1 MRSGRT
7 SSTATNTAFTFDMAR
22 FLDFACEASS
32 LLEALHQHGL
42 IHGQLCPSSFAWE
55 LDTGDD
61 YDDPRAAHGSEHR
74 RYESHSLASSQSSA
88 SLLQDYEMPATLPRA
103 KTVHPLLPTPPHLST
118 SPHTSHPLNARAPG
132 ATMKPYTLTLD
143 CTHLGLKAFN
153 PIPGAK
159 GLRPVA
165 PSPPLSTVNATP
177 SEIVVVPWQPEPATL
192 SSSPGSASTTH
203 SLHDAFSR
211 VTRLTKSLMS
221 SSPAPSSLPQFLTH
235 VNGGSGSFSSFVG
248 PTSAASTPATSPG
261 GQAPTSL
268 PSSLLGSPQQQ
279 LNKHFLLYMPREL
292 YVQPGCTLPAQVDI
306 HSLGVLFYYLLTAH
320 STLTP
325 LDLER
330 DSSTAALMSDL
341 KTFTIGYGS
350 TSAGLGAHLPT
361 TATRLSNI
369 LQRMVSKVPTDRYI
383 SMIQVRK
390 ELSSVRDQERE
401 AAMQAQSQQQQQQQ
415 EEDQQQHIQR
425 WPSSSSS
432 DGGGLQSN
440 PLDQVMSAATTIP
453 LSFPNNSTGS
463 LGATSTGSP
472 KQHSTLTTVPVPI
485 TRVPS
490 PFDDSPTEPVPLSQ
504 LPATTSPSTHGPV
517 IVGAPTIPIQAHITV
532 PPRAAN
538 GVQSVGV
545 GLDESTP
552 QFTRL
557 ARATVPP
564 RSASPA
570 IALPLS
576 PVSST
581 RDSVDFDQAVSSSF
595 NMSMTAGLA
604 APRRSVSSGSRISQ
618 ALDNILSGHPP
629 EEMAIVLWQKD
640 DNISAGG
647 SWSIVEEKLL
657 PGNKE
662 PTLTWTSLSDRRDH
676 MPVLVRKSLDTQEPI
691 FSTALGSK
699 SQLPTIACI
708 PILSAANSTSSSA
721 ALVGVIYLHHLHP
734 RFYFSKRDRELLVMF
749 CQRIG
754 TLLIN
759 CDQIAAMGQQ
769 LTHAMNRIKFLEDLD
784 ARNQQNEH
792 EITAMMEALPFF
804 IWTAE
809 RDDVVSRRYL
819 SRSWF
824 DWTGLP
830 GESKTSDKWLSV
842 MHPEDLAGFQKE
854 TAQSYK
860 NGACKDCEFRLMR
873 YDGMYRWHLSRA
885 VPILNH
891 KGEIL
896 LWIGVTMDID
906 DLYLAQKAE
915 LRKKSTFL
923 ANMSHELRTP
933 FSGFHGMLTL
943 LSYTS
948 LTEEQ
953 QECVYTAKAS
963 CEKLLLIIDD
973 LLDFSKLEADKVTL
987 ESAPFDLEDVFNEVE
1002 SIVKPLADQKGLDL
1016 VFVVD
1021 DNVPP
1026 VLIGDANRLKQ
1037 ILLNLAGNAIKFTH
1051 EGHIAVRCRMLDR
1064 DAEDSY
1070 ISAESGVGAMVDYNK
1085 DDNKFYFRHEQNG
1098 AGQCQSEKRA
1108 PNSGRFSSPEPLGE
1122 KSIRLIFFVEDS
1134 GIGIGQDA
1142 QETLFSPFSQ
1152 VDGSATRHYGGSGL
1166 GLSICLQL
1174 VKLMKGRIGLDS
1186 TPGKGSTFWFV
1197 VQCEEGDIAK
1207 FNEASGRLVPIDEV
1221 RDSSREIKRITRA
1234 LGAPTI
1240 LIASASEQTVNT
1252 LVGYLSA
1259 SNTEVV
1265 NTPEAAVSLLLE
1277 KKEFDFVCWDFPKDD
1292 PSHEVMLS
1300 LHARPELVTV
1310 NFVLLYTP
1318 APTAESVRRTQS
1330 LQIQSSGGSLASEA
1344 RRRPVLSQSISLR
1357 MESSGNLLN
1366 SGNSS
1371 SSSSNS
1377 NAVPGQQEGGVPGLD
1392 PIHLKSR
1399 RIICISKPIR
1409 RLKLLKAFVEI
1420 LEGSSRIQ
1428 DATAGSLN
1436 KSAAAS
1442 AAGGTGG
1449 GGSADKLLSPR
1460 AGGTPIS
1467 GPSVMSMVTMS
1478 GAASGAFVTSQAG
1491 ILASLLPPPTL
1502 PPPLGMVSMGDRS
1515 GPCSPPIAHKGPV
1528 VTPLPEISSTSA
1540 PRPHGP
1546 MIAIHLNLPT
1556 PPEDE
1561 KSAGRPNPLSAGGRQ
1576 SSSASDISILPS
1588 SLFEPHE
1595 EGGSEDSLV
1604 TPQQPEE
1611 QQEEQLEEQLE
1622 EQPQRPTPTPSPP
1635 PSTSTTSSPKSVAVG
1650 STTSEGASSDPN
1662 SKQDSGKEGSKPSKL
1677 STVRMASRGRSNSP
1691 KPVRQSMLVSDE
1703 KSDVSLCKE
1712 EAAKIAGLH
1721 VLLAEDNFVAQ
1732 RVLSRQL
1739 SMFGLKVACAN
1750 DGAEAIALFKSHP
1763 RGHFKLGFFDHH
1775 MPNCDGVQATQQIR
1789 ALEKEHAA
1797 EVKGPVPRLPLVA
1810 VSADIQEVAM
1820 KACLNSGMERYVTKP
1835 LMQRDLVAM
1844 VRHYLVEEDL
1854 AASVQPYNP
1863 PQQDS
1868 FANVIVSKQ
1877 QSNSGL
1883 VIPSTAE
1890 ARVTSGLT
1898 MTGESL
1904 HVASSSSG
1912 SSSFIPPPSTISM
1925 PVVNSPP
1932 PPAPKKEIELSEAA
1946 LRGLALIRECS
1957 LNDESSKVGGGG
1969 TGSGGNNVLL
1979 QRSNPTSPP
1988 ATATAT
1994 AAGTPLSSPLAQI
2007 TVEGS
2012 SPGQS
2017 SGQNTLS
2024 TGRSLYKSVSTSSLS
2039 TAFRSGGS
2047 LSSNSSHN
2055 SPATP
2060 SLATFPSLNASPAP
2074 GLGGATSAAV
2084 SSHHH
2089 CTASSDGLR
2098 AVAAMAAAAVVNSVS
2113 TAIER
2118 HLPTPSI
2125 HATASSKPHYPSHQ
2139 QQPQSLGS
2147 FPSLPLP
2154 ASLTAQASSA
2164 SSIPTSPPPRAGD
2177 HSPASSSQSA
2187 NEML

>member
-7 SSTATNTAFTFDMAR
+7 STAANTAFTFDMAR

-61 YDDPRAAHGSEHR
+61 NDDPRAAAYGSEHR
-74 RYESHSLASSQSSA
+74 RHESHSLASSQSS
-88 SLLQDYEMPATLPRA
+88 SCLLQDYDTPATLPRA
-103 KTVHPLLPTPPHLST
+103 KTVHPLLPTPPHFST
-118 SPHTSHPLNARAPG
+118 PPNPSHPLNARTPEAKI
-132 ATMKPYTLTLD
+132 KPYTLTLD

-159 GLRPVA
+159 GLRPTGT
-165 PSPPLSTVNATP
+165 SSSLSAMNATP
-177 SEIVVVPWQPEPATL
+177 SEIVVLPWQSEPATL
-192 SSSPGSASTTH
+192 SSSPGSASTSHT
-203 SLHDAFSR
+203 LHDAFSR
-211 VTRLTKSLMS
+211 VSRLTKSFMS
-221 SSPAPSSLPQFLTH
+221 SSPAPSSLPQFLAH
-235 VNGGSGSFSSFVG
+235 ANGGSGGLPPLVG
-248 PTSAASTPATSPG
+248 PASSGASTPTTSPG
-261 GQAPTSL
+261 GHAPTSL
-268 PSSLLGSPQQQ
+268 PSSLSGSAQQQ

-306 HSLGVLFYYLLTAH
+306 HSLGVLFYYLLTTH
-320 STLTP
+320 TTLTP

-330 DSSTAALMSDL
+330 DPSTAAMLSDL
-341 KTFTIGYGS
+341 KTFTVGYGS
-350 TSAGLGAHLPT
+350 TSAGQGAYLPT
-361 TATRLSNI
+361 TASRLASI
-369 LQRMVSKVPTDRYI
+369 LQRMVSKVPAERYI
-383 SMIQVRK
+383 SMVQVRK
-390 ELSSVRDQERE
+390 EIAS
-401 AAMQAQSQQQQQQQ
+401 
-415 EEDQQQHIQR
+415 
-425 WPSSSSS
+425 
-432 DGGGLQSN
+432 
-440 PLDQVMSAATTIP
+440 
-453 LSFPNNSTGS
+453 
-463 LGATSTGSP
+463 
-472 KQHSTLTTVPVPI
+472 
-485 TRVPS
+485 
-490 PFDDSPTEPVPLSQ
+490 DSPTESAPSSQ
-504 LPATTSPSTHGPV
+504 LPATSSPLAHGSAVTEGPPM
-517 IVGAPTIPIQAHITV
+517 APTQAFITL

-538 GVQSVGV
+538 GIQSTGA
-545 GLDESTP
+545 GLEESVP
-552 QFTRL
+552 QTTRL
-557 ARATVPP
+557 TKATVPP
-564 RSASPA
+564 GSTSPT
-570 IALPLS
+570 IGLPLS

-595 NMSMTAGLA
+595 NMSMTMGLS
-604 APRRSVSSGSRISQ
+604 APRLSVSSGSSGNNYYTDDLTPEDRLFVCESVLSLGHIMDLPGMLQGISQ

-640 DNISAGG
+640 DAIGAGG

-662 PTLTWTSLSDRRDH
+662 PTLTWTCLSDRRDH
-676 MPVLVRKSLDTQEPI
+676 MPVLVRKSLDSQEPI

-708 PILSAANSTSSSA
+708 PILSATGSTCTATS
-721 ALVGVIYLHHLHP
+721 LVGVIYLHHLHP
-734 RFYFSKRDRELLVMF
+734 RFYFSKRDREMLVMF

-759 CDQIAAMGQQ
+759 CDQVAAMDRQ

-860 NGACKDCEFRLMR
+860 TGSCKDCEFRLMR

-896 LWIGVTMDID
+896 MWIGVTMDID

-915 LRKKSTFL
+915 LRKKSNFL

-943 LSYTS
+943 LGYTS
-948 LTEEQ
+948 LSDEQ

-973 LLDFSKLEADKVTL
+973 LLDFSKLEADKVIL

-1051 EGHIAVRCRMLDR
+1051 EGHIAVKCRMLDR
-1064 DAEDSY
+1064 DAQDSY
-1070 ISAESGVGAMVDYNK
+1070 ISAETGAGVMVDYNK

-1122 KSIRLIFFVEDS
+1122 KSIRLIFFVEDT

-1186 TPGKGSTFWFV
+1186 TPGEGSNFWFV
-1197 VQCEEGDIAK
+1197 VQCEEGDIAT
-1207 FNEASGRLVPIDEV
+1207 FNEASGRLLPIDEV
-1221 RDSSREIKRITRA
+1221 RDSNREIKRITRA

-1240 LIASASEQTVNT
+1240 LIASASEQTVNN
-1252 LVGYLSA
+1252 LVGYLS
-1259 SNTEVV
+1259 SFNTEVV
-1265 NTPEAAVSLLLE
+1265 NTPQAAMSRLLE

-1300 LHARPELVTV
+1300 LYARPELVSV

-1318 APTAESVRRTQS
+1318 TPTAESVRRTQS
-1330 LQIQSSGGSLASEA
+1330 LQIQSSGGSLASEG
-1344 RRRPVLSQSISLR
+1344 RRRPVLSQSVSLR
-1357 MESSGNLLN
+1357 MESSGNLL
-1366 SGNSS
+1366 GNGNNGNHGNNGNNNGAAPS
-1371 SSSSNS
+1371 
-1377 NAVPGQQEGGVPGLD
+1377 QQEGSVPGLD

-1428 DATAGSLN
+1428 DATAVSLT
-1436 KSAAAS
+1436 KATVSS
-1442 AAGGTGG
+1442 AAGNPASSSG
-1449 GGSADKLLSPR
+1449 ADKLLSPR
-1460 AGGTPIS
+1460 VAAPSTS
-1467 GPSVMSMVTMS
+1467 GSSVKSMVSLAGVTS
-1478 GAASGAFVTSQAG
+1478 GAYITSQTG
-1491 ILASLLPPPTL
+1491 VLSSLLPPPIL
-1502 PPPLGMVSMGDRS
+1502 PPLGMPSLGDRPN
-1515 GPCSPPIAHKGPV
+1515 PCSPPIIQKGPV
-1528 VTPLPEISSTSA
+1528 VTSLPEVSNSNASQPSTLA
-1540 PRPHGP
+1540 AA
-1546 MIAIHLNLPT
+1546 MHLNQLPT

-1561 KSAGRPNPLSAGGRQ
+1561 ESASRPNPLSVAGR
-1576 SSSASDISILPS
+1576 SASSTSTISTLPS
-1588 SLFEPHE
+1588 SLFETILKDENAMNPV
-1595 EGGSEDSLV
+1595 D
-1604 TPQQPEE
+1604 TQQNS
-1611 QQEEQLEEQLE
+1611 QEQLEEQRE
-1622 EQPQRPTPTPSPP
+1622 EQPQRPAPAPTPSPP
-1635 PSTSTTSSPKSVAVG
+1635 PSVSVASSPLSTSTG
-1650 STTSEGASSDPN
+1650 STASEGSLSETS

-1703 KSDVSLCKE
+1703 KSDVSLCKD

-1732 RVLSRQL
+1732 RVLSKQL

-1763 RGHFKLGFFDHH
+1763 PGHFKLGFFDHH

-1789 ALEKEHAA
+1789 ALEKEYAA
-1797 EVKGPVPRLPLVA
+1797 EMRGPVPRLPLVA

-1844 VRHYLVEEDL
+1844 VRHYLVEGDL

-1863 PQQDS
+1863 PSHDS
-1868 FANVIVSKQ
+1868 IANVIVSLQ
-1877 QSNSGL
+1877 QSSSGL
-1883 VIPSTAE
+1883 ASSAIPSTAE
-1890 ARVTSGLT
+1890 AMVSTGLAMAGDPLHTGAPNSGN
-1898 MTGESL
+1898 
-1904 HVASSSSG
+1904 
-1912 SSSFIPPPSTISM
+1912 SSFMPPPQAIPVSVMSSPPPS
-1925 PVVNSPP
+1925 
-1932 PPAPKKEIELSEAA
+1932 APKKEIELSEAA

-1957 LNDESSKVGGGG
+1957 LNDESSKIGGGG
-1969 TGSGGNNVLL
+1969 TGSGGSSVLL
-1979 QRSNPTSPP
+1979 QRSNPTSP
-1988 ATATAT
+1988 TANTT
-1994 AAGTPLSSPLAQI
+1994 ITGPPLSSPSTQI
-2007 TVEGS
+2007 TTNS
-2012 SPGQS
+2012 SDTDLLS
-2017 SGQNTLS
+2017 SGQNVAS
-2024 TGRSLYKSVSTSSLS
+2024 NGRVLYKSVSTSSLS
-2039 TAFRSGGS
+2039 AAFRSGGG
-2047 LSSNSSHN
+2047 LSTNSSHN

-2060 SLATFPSLNASPAP
+2060 SLATFPSLNASPTP
-2074 GLGGATSAAV
+2074 ILGGATAATV
-2084 SSHHH
+2084 SSYHS
-2089 CTASSDGLR
+2089 CSASSEGLR

-2125 HATASSKPHYPSHQ
+2125 HATVSSKSPPPPQLQ
-2139 QQPQSLGS
+2139 QQPQPLGP

-2154 ASLTAQASSA
+2154 ASLITQTSSA
-2164 SSIPTSPPPRAGD
+2164 SLIPTPPPPRVGD

-2187 NEML
+2187 HDML